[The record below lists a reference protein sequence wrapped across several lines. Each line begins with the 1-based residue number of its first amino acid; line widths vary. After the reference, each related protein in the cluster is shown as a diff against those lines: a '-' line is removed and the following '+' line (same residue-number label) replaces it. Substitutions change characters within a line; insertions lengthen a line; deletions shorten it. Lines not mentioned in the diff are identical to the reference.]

1 MQRKSI
7 PPMSLELPP
16 LASLDDDGSSS
27 DLKNTSTCMSPCT
40 PVRRCSIN
48 EQKVKQ
54 LTDFSQI
61 LDHANVRPACLVAL
75 DIDETIVQT
84 EGGPSLILTDAGVA
98 EFQRWIRGRF
108 PDFQTRNKWCRKLE
122 QCLKTKSL
130 VQTDTAEVIR
140 ELQAQGCWVFG
151 LTARFSEMSSMTDK
165 QLADVGVD
173 LNAHSPFQGRCLMD
187 PATKALLR
195 NGIIYCNSQAKGV
208 VLNRFL
214 ENVLFRS
221 HLLGLENANLPPL
234 PGGLVFVDDN
244 YQHVLSVSRD
254 LEILKKLPIPV
265 SCYHY
270 VPEQEKSPY
279 THVDESDYLFGNE
292 EKEKTAILE
301 TQMEVFVNEGVILT
315 NAEARKRVSDVVLL
329 DVLHDRVPHVKL
341 IKTGL
346 FAVPSPRTESLVPLS
361 PRRESSMDDCP
372 CSPAKKAK
380 TSH

>member
-1 MQRKSI
+1 
-7 PPMSLELPP
+7 MSLELPP
-16 LASLDDDGSSS
+16 LAALDESTDG
-27 DLKNTSTCMSPCT
+27 DLKNTSSCMSPCT
-40 PVRRCSIN
+40 PVRTPVRTCSISD
-48 EQKVKQ
+48 QRVKQ

-61 LDHANVRPACLVAL
+61 LDHASIRPACLVAL

-84 EGGPSLILTDAGVA
+84 EGGPSLILTDDGVA

-108 PDFQTRNKWCRKLE
+108 PDFKTRNKWCRKLE

-151 LTARFSEMSSMTDK
+151 LTARYSEMSAMTDK

-221 HLLGLENANLPPL
+221 HLLDPNNSNLLPL

-254 LEILKKLPIPV
+254 LEILKKLPIPI

-270 VPEQEKSPY
+270 VPEQERSR
-279 THVDESDYLFGNE
+279 HQASDESDYLLGNE
-292 EKEKTAILE
+292 EKEKMAILE
-301 TQMEVFVNEGVILT
+301 TQMEVFVSEGIILT
-315 NAEARKRVSDVVLL
+315 NGQARQRVEGHVWSDFFQTRYP
-329 DVLHDRVPHVKL
+329 DGSVK
-341 IKTGL
+341 KFNCDP
-346 FAVPSPRTESLVPLS
+346 FAVPSARSGS
-361 PRRESSMDDCP
+361 PRAAPLPPP

-380 TSH
+380 IHHSPSH